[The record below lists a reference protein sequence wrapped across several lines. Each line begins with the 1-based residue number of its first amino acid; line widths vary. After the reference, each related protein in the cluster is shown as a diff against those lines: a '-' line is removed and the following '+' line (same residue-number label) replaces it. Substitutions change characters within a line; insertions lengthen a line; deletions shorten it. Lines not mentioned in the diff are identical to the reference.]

1 MRLKDKLVV
10 VTAAASGMGRA
21 GVEVFVR
28 EGARVV
34 AVDIDEAALADLAA
48 AVGPA
53 VQTITADLTDR
64 QQCIDLVHKAAEMLG
79 GIDILWSHAGM
90 PAPGAVEQINLDAYD
105 KTIELNMTSS
115 ILIAA
120 EATEYI
126 RKRGGGSILF
136 TASTAGL
143 VGSMGSPLYSAQKFA
158 IVGYTKG
165 MAQRVAA
172 DNIRVNA
179 VCPGITATPMMP
191 HFFSSRGNAEEAA
204 AFQRRYLESIP
215 LARPG
220 EAIEVANAALF
231 LVSDEASYITGVAL
245 PVDGGFTCK

>member
-1 MRLKDKLVV
+1 MRLANKLAV

-21 GVEVFVR
+21 GVEAFVR

-34 AVDIDEAALADLAA
+34 AIDIDETGLNEVAA
-48 AVGPA
+48 ACGAA
-53 VQTITADLTDR
+53 VQTLVADLTDR
-64 QQCIDLVHKAAEMLG
+64 DRCLEIVRQSADLLG

-90 PAPGAVEQINLDAYD
+90 PAPGAVEQIDLALYD
-105 KTIELNMTSS
+105 KTIELNLTSS
-115 ILIAA
+115 ILIAG
-120 EATEYI
+120 ECVKYM

-143 VGSMGSPLYSAQKFA
+143 VGSMGSPLYSAEKFA

-165 MAQRVAA
+165 MAQRLAA
-172 DNIRVNA
+172 DKIRVNA

-191 HFFSSRGNAEEAA
+191 HFFSSRGSAEEAA
-204 AFQRRYLESIP
+204 AFERKYLESIP
-215 LARPG
+215 LGRPA
-220 EAIEVANAALF
+220 EAVEVANAALF
-231 LVSDEASYITGVAL
+231 LLSDEASYITGVAL